1 MTPPRFTPLEML
13 ERLVAFDTTSRNSNL
28 ELIAFVEDYLRL
40 YGIKSERVANE
51 EGSKANLFATI
62 GPEGSGG
69 VILSGHTDVVPVDG
83 QDWSSEP
90 FVLTPKEG
98 RVYGRGT
105 SDMKAFSAVALAL
118 VPEFLEAGL
127 ERPIHLALSY
137 DEEVGCLG
145 APALVQ
151 HIAKGKLRPSLAVIG
166 EPTMMRVVYAHK
178 GVRSFHVTV
187 TGHEA
192 HSSRTHEGVSAVM
205 VAAELIMHIKSLA
218 DEMKRRGDPSG
229 RFEPPY
235 TSTQASVIQGGTAL
249 NILAKRCTFS
259 FEYRTLPDADD
270 GEIKKRFTEFAL
282 NDVLP
287 CIRATASD
295 CNIEIRER
303 SHVPP
308 LRPLKDSP
316 AEALAFALTGA
327 NASEAVSYATEAG
340 IFQEAGF
347 PAIVCGPGDIAQ
359 AHKPDE
365 FIDLSQIDLCASFLR
380 ALAKR
385 LSGSAGV

>member
-1 MTPPRFTPLEML
+1 MTAPLRFTPLEML

-40 YGIKSERVANE
+40 YGVESERVANAD
-51 EGSKANLFATI
+51 GSKANLFATI
-62 GPEGSGG
+62 GPKAAGG
-69 VILSGHTDVVPVDG
+69 VVLSGHTDVVPVDG
-83 QDWSSEP
+83 QDWSTEP
-90 FVLTPKEG
+90 FVLTPKDA

-105 SDMKAFSAVALAL
+105 SDMKAFSATALAL
-118 VPEFLEAGL
+118 VPEFLEAKL
-127 ERPIHLALSY
+127 KRPIHLALSY

-151 HIAKGKLRPSLAVIG
+151 HIAKQKLRPSLAIIG
-166 EPTMMRVVYAHK
+166 EPTMMRVVDAHK

-205 VAAELIMHIKSLA
+205 VAAELIMHIKALA
-218 DEMKRRGDPSG
+218 DEMKLRGDPSG
-229 RFEPPY
+229 RFDPPY

-249 NILAKRCTFS
+249 NILAKTCTFS

-270 GEIKKRFTEFAL
+270 NEIRIRFSSFAH
-282 NDVLP
+282 NDLLP
-287 CIRATASD
+287 RIRAVAPA

-308 LRPLKDSP
+308 LRPMRDSP

-347 PAIVCGPGDIAQ
+347 PSIVCGPGDIAQ

-365 FIDLSQIDLCASFLR
+365 FIDIAQIDLCAGFLR
-380 ALAKR
+380 KLATR
-385 LSGSAGV
+385 LG

>member
-1 MTPPRFTPLEML
+1 MSSPLRFTPLEML

-28 ELIAFVEDYLRL
+28 ELIDFVEDYLRL
-40 YGIKSERVANE
+40 YGVESERVANAD
-51 EGSKANLFATI
+51 GSKANLFATI
-62 GPEGSGG
+62 GPKVSGG

-83 QDWSSEP
+83 QDWTTEP
-90 FVLTPKEG
+90 FVLTRKDDG
-98 RVYGRGT
+98 RVFGRGT
-105 SDMKAFSAVALAL
+105 SDMKAFSATALAL
-118 VPEFLEAGL
+118 VPEFLEAKL

-151 HIAKGKLRPSLAVIG
+151 HIAKQKLRPSLAIIG
-166 EPTMMRVVYAHK
+166 EPTMMRVVDAHK

-205 VAAELIMHIKSLA
+205 VAAELIMHIKALA
-218 DEMKRRGDPSG
+218 DDMKRRGDPTG
-229 RFEPPY
+229 RFDPPY
-235 TSTQASVIQGGTAL
+235 SSTQASVIQGGTAL
-249 NILAKRCTFS
+249 NILAKTCTFS

-270 GEIKKRFTEFAL
+270 NEIKTRFTDFAM

-287 CIRATASD
+287 RIRAVAPA
-295 CNIEIRER
+295 CNIEIRQR

-308 LRPLKDSP
+308 LRPAKESP
-316 AEALAFALTGA
+316 AEALALALTGA

-340 IFQEAGF
+340 IFQQADF
-347 PAIVCGPGDIAQ
+347 PSIVCGPGDIAQ
-359 AHKPDE
+359 AHKPNE
-365 FIDLSQIDLCASFLR
+365 FIDIAQVDLCETFMR
-380 ALAKR
+380 KLARR
-385 LSGSAGV
+385 LAG

>member
-1 MTPPRFTPLEML
+1 MSKPRYTPVEML

-28 ELIAFVEDYLRL
+28 ELIAFVEEYLRA
-40 YGIKSERVANE
+40 YGVSSERVANAD
-51 EGSKANLFATI
+51 GTKSNLFATI
-62 GPEGSGG
+62 GPDVEGG
-69 VILSGHTDVVPVDG
+69 VILSGHTDVVPIDG

-90 FVLTPKEG
+90 FVLTHKGP

-118 VPEFLEAGL
+118 LPEFLGARL
-127 ERPIHLALSY
+127 SRPIHLALSY

-151 HIAKGKLRPSLAVIG
+151 HIAQRKLRPTLAIIG
-166 EPTMMRVVYAHK
+166 EPTMMRVVNAHK

-229 RFEPPY
+229 RFDPPQ
-235 TSTQASVIQGGTAL
+235 TTTQASVIQGGTAL
-249 NILAKRCTFS
+249 NILAKKCTFS
-259 FEYRTLPDADD
+259 FEYRTLPEADD
-270 GEIKKRFTEFAL
+270 GEIKQRFTTFARSE
-282 NDVLP
+282 VLP
-287 CIRATASD
+287 RIRDIAAD
-295 CNIEIRER
+295 CDIEIRER

-308 LRPLKDSP
+308 LRAVKESA

-340 IFQEAGF
+340 IFQGAGF
-347 PAIVCGPGDIAQ
+347 PSIVCGPGDIAQ

-365 FIDLSQIDLCASFLR
+365 FIDLAQIDLCAQFMSR
-380 ALAKR
+380 LAQR
-385 LSGSAGV
+385 LSQG